1 MLLFTYECN
10 EQSTAEIQKSSVFH
24 TIVTY
29 AFAKLHIIL
38 ETNKRWQIIT
48 MAYLRLLSVKYD
60 YHSDAT
66 FT

>member
-48 MAYLRLLSVKYD
+48 MNYLQIM
-60 YHSDAT
+60 
-66 FT
+66 